1 MNADPVADFS
11 SALYLGLRHGRA
23 TLGDWPA
30 LTLGK
35 PAALAEVPAAR
46 AVAGELARLLGCE
59 AATLLPSTLHL
70 FWDLFG
76 MLAREGEDGRE
87 HEHEH
92 ERGHGPGARYMALV
106 DGAAYPV
113 ARWGA
118 ERAAG
123 LGMPLRTFRGGAVP
137 ELERLAL
144 RARALGRR
152 PLILADGYCPGA
164 ARPPPLARYAALA
177 ARADGLLLLDDTQ
190 PLGLLGRRGGGSVV
204 AHGLAG
210 APVLVG
216 ASLAK
221 GFGVPLAVL
230 AGSGAFIRRF
240 EAVSDTRLHA
250 SPPCVAAVLA
260 ARHALQVNAAC
271 GDALRRALR
280 QRIGA
285 FRAALAA
292 HGIACEGGGFPVQ
305 AVPLPPAMNL
315 ATAHAGL
322 RRDGVMAVPQ
332 CRGGR
337 ARLTFLLRADHTT
350 ADIARAAEAVRHHV
364 KELAWTGNE

>member
-1 MNADPVADFS
+1 MGADAAADFT

-23 TLGDWPA
+23 TLDDWPA

-35 PAALAEVPAAR
+35 PAALAEVPGAR
-46 AVAGELARLLGCE
+46 AVARELAQLQGCA

-76 MLAREGEDGRE
+76 MLGRQREGR
-87 HEHEH
+87 
-92 ERGHGPGARYMALV
+92 PYTVLV

-118 ERAAG
+118 ERATGMG
-123 LGMPLRTFRGGAVP
+123 LPLRVFRSGALP
-137 ELERLAL
+137 ELAVLVSQ
-144 RARALGRR
+144 ARNLGRR
-152 PLILADGYCPGA
+152 PLILADGYYPGHA
-164 ARPPPLARYAALA
+164 DAPPLARYAALA

-190 PLGLLGRRGGGSVV
+190 ALGVLGRRGGGSVA

-230 AGSGAFIRRF
+230 AGSTALVRRF
-240 EAVSDTRLHA
+240 ESVSDMRLHA
-250 SPPCVAAVLA
+250 SPPAVATVVA
-260 ARHALQVNAAC
+260 ARHALALNAAC
-271 GDALRRALR
+271 GDALRATLR
-280 QRIGA
+280 QRIGE

-292 HGIACEGGGFPVQ
+292 RGIAAEGGAFPVQ
-305 AVPLPPAMNL
+305 AVRLPRRLDL
-315 ATAHAGL
+315 APAHAAL
-322 RRDGVMAVPQ
+322 RREGVMAVPQ
-332 CRGGR
+332 CRGG
-337 ARLTFLLRADHTT
+337 AALLAFLLRADHTK
-350 ADIARAAEAVRHHV
+350 ADIARAAQALRHHV
-364 KELAWTGNE
+364 KELA

>member
-1 MNADPVADFS
+1 MGADAAADFT

-23 TLGDWPA
+23 ALGDWPA

-35 PAALAEVPAAR
+35 PAALAEVPGAR
-46 AVAGELARLLGCE
+46 AVARDLAALQGCE

-76 MLAREGEDGRE
+76 MLARERT
-87 HEHEH
+87 
-92 ERGHGPGARYMALV
+92 GPPYMVLV

-118 ERAAG
+118 ERAVG
-123 LGMPLRTFRGGAVP
+123 LGLPLRTFRSGAVA

-144 RARALGRR
+144 LARGLGRR
-152 PLILADGYCPGA
+152 PLILADGYCPGGTGT
-164 ARPPPLARYAALA
+164 PPLARYAALA
-177 ARADGLLLLDDTQ
+177 ARENGLLLLDDTQ
-190 PLGLLGRRGGGSVV
+190 PLGVLGRQGGGSVV
-204 AHGLAG
+204 AHGLQG

-230 AGSGAFIRRF
+230 AGSAGLVRRF

-250 SPPCVAAVLA
+250 SPPPVATVLA
-260 ARHALQVNAAC
+260 ARHALQMNAAC
-271 GDALRRALR
+271 GAALRRALR
-280 QRIGA
+280 QRIGE

-292 HGIACEGGGFPVQ
+292 HGFACEGGGFPVQ
-305 AVPLPPAMNL
+305 ALRLPRSTDL
-315 ATAHAGL
+315 AAAHALL

-332 CRGGR
+332 CRDGA
-337 ARLTFLLRADHTT
+337 ARLTFLLRVDHTE
-350 ADIARAAEAVRHHV
+350 ADIARAANAVRHHMR
-364 KELAWTGNE
+364 ELA

>member
-1 MNADPVADFS
+1 MGADAAADFT

-23 TLGDWPA
+23 ALDDWPA

-35 PAALAEVPAAR
+35 PAALAEVPGAR
-46 AVAGELARLLGCE
+46 AVARDLARLQGCA

-76 MLAREGEDGRE
+76 VLARQQLDERADARGR
-87 HEHEH
+87 
-92 ERGHGPGARYMALV
+92 RRYMVLV

-123 LGMPLRTFRGGAVP
+123 LGLPLRAFRSGALP

-144 RARALGRR
+144 LARGLGRR
-152 PLILADGYCPGA
+152 PLILADGYCPGGA
-164 ARPPPLARYAALA
+164 GPPPLARYAALA
-177 ARADGLLLLDDTQ
+177 AREGGLLLLDDTQ
-190 PLGLLGRRGGGSVV
+190 PLGVLGRQGGGSVV

-230 AGSGAFIRRF
+230 AGDAAVVQRF

-250 SPPCVAAVLA
+250 SPPPVATVLA
-260 ARHALQVNAAC
+260 ARHALQLNAAC
-271 GDALRRALR
+271 GDALRHALR
-280 QRIGA
+280 CRIA
-285 FRAALAA
+285 EFRAALAA
-292 HGIACEGGGFPVQ
+292 RGIACEGGGFPVQ
-305 AVPLPPAMNL
+305 AVRLPRRIGL
-315 ATAHAGL
+315 AAALAGL

-332 CRGGR
+332 CRGG
-337 ARLTFLLRADHTT
+337 ASLLTFLLRADHTR
-350 ADIARAAEAVRHHV
+350 ADIARAANAVRHHV
-364 KELAWTGNE
+364 KELA

>member
-1 MNADPVADFS
+1 VGAEAAADFT

-23 TLGDWPA
+23 ALGDWPA

-35 PAALAEVPAAR
+35 PAALAEVPGAR
-46 AVAGELARLLGCE
+46 AVARDLAALQGCE

-76 MLAREGEDGRE
+76 MLARERAGEQ
-87 HEHEH
+87 
-92 ERGHGPGARYMALV
+92 YMVLV

-118 ERAAG
+118 ERAVG
-123 LGMPLRTFRGGAVP
+123 LGLPLRTFRSGAVA

-144 RARALGRR
+144 LARGLGRR
-152 PLILADGYCPGA
+152 PLILADGYSPGCA
-164 ARPPPLARYAALA
+164 GPPPLARYAALA
-177 ARADGLLLLDDTQ
+177 AREDGLLLLDDTQ
-190 PLGLLGRRGGGSVV
+190 PLGVLGRQGGGSIV
-204 AHGLAG
+204 AHGLQG

-230 AGSGAFIRRF
+230 AGSAGFVRRF

-250 SPPCVAAVLA
+250 SPPPLATVLA

-271 GDALRRALR
+271 GDALRLALR
-280 QRIGA
+280 QRIGE
-285 FRAALAA
+285 FRAALAVR
-292 HGIACEGGGFPVQ
+292 GIDCEGGCFPAQ
-305 AVPLPPAMNL
+305 AVRLPRRIHPA
-315 ATAHAGL
+315 AAHALLL
-322 RRDGVMAVPQ
+322 REGVMAVPQ
-332 CRGGR
+332 CRGGV
-337 ARLTFLLRADHTT
+337 ALLTFLLRADHTK
-350 ADIARAAEAVRHHV
+350 ADIARAADAVRYHV
-364 KELAWTGNE
+364 KELA